1 MTPTETNQLYDSNLY
16 IKHFNELEL
25 VLELFNLHAYS
36 DYNQPKKKWFKKKEE
51 SFENEFN
58 TRITEKISRFI
69 RYHFGIDRRGED
81 ADYIRGYT
89 LTFEQLWDFCQFVRY
104 AEKVLFYENVMED
117 NKLFVTSTLTDV
129 KTRKLVIKHDKV
141 DISITLEKE
150 DTSNDLL
157 KILKIEIVRNYGKI
171 MKNEYVIVDNNTDR
185 FDISDNILISNTN
198 RIIYKYVL
206 NTYLEII
213 EKFLKDIKE
222 SVRWK
227 TENWTIYKLD
237 KVEEVLSEYV

>member
-1 MTPTETNQLYDSNLY
+1 MTPTETNQLFDSNLY
-16 IKHFNELEL
+16 IKHFNELQL

-36 DYNQPKKKWFKKKEE
+36 DYKQPKKKWFKKKEE
-51 SFENEFN
+51 SFENTFN
-58 TRITEKISRFI
+58 TRITEKISHFTRF
-69 RYHFGIDRRGED
+69 HFGIDRRGED

-89 LTFEQLWDFCQFVRY
+89 LTFEELWDFCQFVRY

-117 NKLFVTSTLTDV
+117 NRLFVASTLTDV
-129 KTRKLVIKHDKV
+129 KTRKLIIKHDKV

-150 DTSNDLL
+150 DTSDKLL
-157 KILKIEIVRNYGKI
+157 KILKIEIVRNYGKM
-171 MKNEYVIVDNNTDR
+171 MKNEYVIVDNTTDR
-185 FDISDNILISNTN
+185 FDISDNILFSSTN

-227 TENWTIYKLD
+227 TENWTIYRLE
-237 KVEEVLSEYV
+237 KVEEILSEYV